1 MTRTT
6 RRASKTTTP
15 TTRTWSRVANVAKK
29 STPERVA
36 RVQSP
41 GNLAWLDLEMTGLN
55 PQADVIL
62 QAALIVTDAGLNVL
76 EEFVCDIWQPDALLE
91 RMVPFV
97 KEMHETTGLTAR
109 VRKSKVDLM
118 VSERKLLERV
128 AGWCAYPAVLC
139 GNTIGQ
145 DKRFVD
151 QWMPGLS
158 GYLSY
163 RTIDVTSIK
172 LLAKAWYGEEAVYEK
187 PVKGEHDA
195 LVDIQNSIA
204 ELAHYRATVF
214 KTPA

>member
-1 MTRTT
+1 M
-6 RRASKTTTP
+6 SD
-15 TTRTWSRVANVAKK
+15 
-29 STPERVA
+29 VA
-36 RVQSP
+36 RKSNQERIERKQAAN
-41 GNLAWLDLEMTGLN
+41 NLAWLDLEMTGLD
-55 PQADVIL
+55 PQQDVIL
-62 QAALIVTDAGLNVL
+62 QAALIVTDAQLNVL
-76 EEFVCDIWQPDALLE
+76 EEFVCDIWQPDQQLE

-109 VRKSKVDLM
+109 VRKSRVDLL
-118 VSERKLLERV
+118 VAERKLLERV

-151 QWMPGLS
+151 RWMPGLS

-172 LLAKAWYGEEAVYEK
+172 LLAKAWYGEEAVFDK

-214 KTPA
+214 KTP

>member
-1 MTRTT
+1 MSDVT
-6 RRASKTTTP
+6 
-15 TTRTWSRVANVAKK
+15 KK

-36 RVQSP
+36 RVQSAT
-41 GNLAWLDLEMTGLN
+41 NLAWLDLEMTGLD
-55 PQADVIL
+55 PQRDVIL
-62 QAALIVTDAGLNVL
+62 QAALIVTDAQLNVL
-76 EEFVCDIWQPDALLE
+76 EEFVCDVWQPDALLE

-109 VRKSKVDLM
+109 VRKSRVDLM
-118 VSERKLLERV
+118 VAERKLLERV

-172 LLAKAWYGEEAVYEK
+172 LLAKAWYGEEAVYDK

-195 LVDIQNSIA
+195 LVDIKNSIA
-204 ELAHYRATVF
+204 ELLHYRATVF
-214 KTPA
+214 KAP

>member
-1 MTRTT
+1 
-6 RRASKTTTP
+6 
-15 TTRTWSRVANVAKK
+15 VVKK
-29 STPERVA
+29 STQERVV
-36 RVQSP
+36 RVQSAT
-41 GNLAWLDLEMTGLN
+41 NLAWLDLEMTGLDA
-55 PQADVIL
+55 QQDVIL
-62 QAALIVTDAGLNVL
+62 QAALIVTDVQLNVL

-97 KEMHETTGLTAR
+97 KEMHETTGLTDR
-109 VRKSKVDLM
+109 VRRSRVDLM
-118 VSERKLLERV
+118 VAERKLLERV

-172 LLAKAWYGEEAVYEK
+172 LLAKAWYGEEAVYDK

-195 LVDIQNSIA
+195 LVDIKNSIA
-204 ELAHYRATVF
+204 ELTHYRATVF
-214 KTPA
+214 KAP

>member
-1 MTRTT
+1 
-6 RRASKTTTP
+6 
-15 TTRTWSRVANVAKK
+15 VAKK
-29 STPERVA
+29 STQERVV
-36 RVQSP
+36 RTQSA

-55 PQADVIL
+55 PQTDVII
-62 QAALIVTDAGLNVL
+62 QAALIVTDAQLNVL

-97 KEMHETTGLTAR
+97 KEMHETTGLTGR
-109 VRKSKVDLM
+109 VRKSRVDLM
-118 VSERKLLERV
+118 VAERKLIERV
-128 AGWCAYPAVLC
+128 AGWCTYPAVLC

-163 RTIDVTSIK
+163 RTVDVTSIK
-172 LLAKAWYGEEAVYEK
+172 LLTKLWYGEDAEYEK

-195 LVDIQNSIA
+195 LVDIKNSIA
-204 ELAHYRATVF
+204 ELSHYRATVF
-214 KTPA
+214 KAP

>member
-1 MTRTT
+1 VT
-6 RRASKTTTP
+6 S
-15 TTRTWSRVANVAKK
+15 VAKK

-36 RVQSP
+36 RTQSP
-41 GNLAWLDLEMTGLN
+41 TNLAWLDLEMTGLN
-55 PQADVIL
+55 PQEDVIL
-62 QAALIVTDAGLNVL
+62 QAALIITDAQLNVL
-76 EEFVCDIWQPDALLE
+76 EEFVCDVWQPDALLA

-97 KEMHETTGLTAR
+97 KEMHETTGLTER
-109 VRKSKVDLM
+109 VKKSRVDLM
-118 VSERKLLERV
+118 VAERKLLERV

-163 RTIDVTSIK
+163 RTIDVTSVK
-172 LLAKAWYGEEAVYEK
+172 LLAKAWYGDEAVFEK

-195 LVDIQNSIA
+195 LVDIKNSIA
-204 ELAHYRATVF
+204 ELSHYRATVF
-214 KTPA
+214 KTP

>member
-1 MTRTT
+1 MTTTMLRTSRTT
-6 RRASKTTTP
+6 TTT
-15 TTRTWSRVANVAKK
+15 TWSRVTSVKK

-36 RVQSP
+36 RTQSP
-41 GNLAWLDLEMTGLN
+41 TNLAWLDLEMTGLN
-55 PQADVIL
+55 PQEDVIL
-62 QAALIVTDAGLNVL
+62 QAALIITDAQLTVL
-76 EEFVCDIWQPDALLE
+76 EEFVCDVWQPDALLG

-97 KEMHETTGLTAR
+97 KEMHETTGLTER
-109 VRKSKVDLM
+109 VKKSRVDLL
-118 VSERKLLERV
+118 VAERKLLERV

-163 RTIDVTSIK
+163 RTIDVTSVK
-172 LLAKAWYGEEAVYEK
+172 LLAKAWYGEEAVFEK

-195 LVDIQNSIA
+195 LVDIKNSIA
-204 ELAHYRATVF
+204 ELSHYRATVF
-214 KTPA
+214 KTP